1 MNNNNS
7 VYKRLLEII
16 KSEENDFKTLVDADN
31 ILGTSVTSEEI
42 LNYLEFTQDENVL
55 NAPIVGNILIT
66 EGDILSILKIIH
78 DIVNYSGKYIIH
90 INDDNLGTN
99 TYLVKLA
106 NKIYQEL
113 KVNVIL
119 EIDYS
124 KNYNKYLNDLVTII
138 GSDNFV
144 KTVAFDFPNANQII
158 I

>member
-1 MNNNNS
+1 MSNN

-16 KSEENDFKTLVDADN
+16 KSEEEDFKTLVDADN
-31 ILGTSVTSEEI
+31 ILGLNVTPEDI
-42 LNYLEFTQDENVL
+42 INYLKFSQDEKVL
-55 NAPIVGNILIT
+55 NDSIIGNILIT
-66 EGDILSILKIIH
+66 EGDILTVLKIIH

-90 INDDNLGTN
+90 INDDNIGTN

-113 KVNVIL
+113 NLNVEL

-124 KNYNKYLNDLVTII
+124 KNYNKYLNELVTII

-144 KTVAFDFPNANQII
+144 KTVAMDFPNAKEII

>member
-1 MNNNNS
+1 MSNN

-16 KSEENDFKTLVDADN
+16 KSEEEDFKTLVDADN
-31 ILGTSVTSEEI
+31 ILGLNVTPEDI
-42 LNYLEFTQDENVL
+42 INYLEFTQDEKVL
-55 NAPIVGNILIT
+55 NDSIIGNILIT
-66 EGDILSILKIIH
+66 EGDILTVLKIIH

-90 INDDNLGTN
+90 INDDNIGTN

-113 KVNVIL
+113 NLNVEL

-124 KNYNKYLNDLVTII
+124 KNYNKYLNELVTII

-144 KTVAFDFPNANQII
+144 KTVAMDFPNAKEII

>member
-1 MNNNNS
+1 MNNN

-16 KSEENDFKTLVDADN
+16 KSEADDFKTLVDADN
-31 ILGTSVTSEEI
+31 IFDLNVTSEDI
-42 LNYLEFTQDENVL
+42 LNFLEFTPAENVL

-66 EGDILSILKIIH
+66 EGDILSVLKIIH
-78 DIVNYSGKYIIH
+78 DIANYSGRYILY
-90 INDDNLGTN
+90 INDDNLGTI

-113 KVNVIL
+113 NINIIL

-124 KNYNKYLNDLVTII
+124 KNYNRYLNELVTII
-138 GSDNFV
+138 GSEDFV
-144 KTVAFDFPNANQII
+144 KTASIDFPNANQII

>member
-1 MNNNNS
+1 MNNNN
-7 VYKRLLEII
+7 VYKRMLEII
-16 KSEENDFKTLVDADN
+16 KSEEADFKTLVNADN
-31 ILGTSVTSEEI
+31 VLGNSVTSEEI

-78 DIVNYSGKYIIH
+78 NIVNYSGKYIIH

-113 KVNVIL
+113 KVNVVL

-124 KNYNKYLNDLVTII
+124 KNYNKYLNELVTII

-144 KTVAFDFPNANQII
+144 KTVSYDFPNANQII

>member
-1 MNNNNS
+1 MNNN

-16 KSEENDFKTLVDADN
+16 KSEEADFKTLVDADN
-31 ILGTSVTSEEI
+31 ILGTGVTIEEI
-42 LNYLEFTQDENVL
+42 INYLEFTSIENVL
-55 NAPIVGNILIT
+55 KDTIIGNVLIT
-66 EGDILSILKIIH
+66 EGDILTILKIIH
-78 DIVNYSGKYIIH
+78 DIVSYSGKYVIH
-90 INDDNLGTN
+90 INDDNIGTN

-113 KVNVIL
+113 NINIVL

-124 KNYNKYLNDLVTII
+124 KNYNKYLNELVTII

-144 KTVAFDFPNANQII
+144 KTVANDFPNAKEII

>member
-1 MNNNNS
+1 MNNNN

-16 KSEENDFKTLVDADN
+16 KSEEGDFKILVDADN
-31 ILGTSVTSEEI
+31 VLGTGVTSEEI
-42 LNYLEFTQDENVL
+42 LNYLEFSQDENSL
-55 NAPIVGNILIT
+55 NSPIVGNILIT
-66 EGDILSILKIIH
+66 EGDILTILKIIQ

-90 INDDNLGTN
+90 INEDNIGTN

-106 NKIYQEL
+106 NQIYQKL
-113 KVNVIL
+113 NLNVIL

-124 KNYNKYLNDLVTII
+124 KNYNKYLNELVTII

-144 KTVAFDFPNANQII
+144 KTVAGDFPNAKRII

>member
-1 MNNNNS
+1 MNNNS
-7 VYKRLLEII
+7 VYQRLLKII
-16 KSEENDFKTLVDADN
+16 NSEVNDFKTLVNVDN
-31 ILGTSVTSEEI
+31 VLGTGVTSEEI
-42 LNYLEFTQDENVL
+42 LNYLEFTQDGYVL

-78 DIVNYSGKYIIH
+78 DIINYTGKYILY
-90 INDDNLGTN
+90 INDDNIGTN

-106 NKIYQEL
+106 NKIYKEL
-113 KVNVIL
+113 NINVVL

-124 KNYNKYLNDLVTII
+124 KNYNKYLNELVTII

-144 KTVAFDFPNANQII
+144 KTVSYDFPNANQII

>member
-1 MNNNNS
+1 MNNNN
-7 VYKRLLEII
+7 VYKRILEII
-16 KSEENDFKTLVDADN
+16 KSEEADFKTLVDADN
-31 ILGTSVTSEEI
+31 VLGTGVTSEEV
-42 LNYLEFTQDENVL
+42 LNFLEFTQEDQVL
-55 NAPIVGNILIT
+55 NAPIVGSILIT

-99 TYLVKLA
+99 TYLIKLA
-106 NKIYQEL
+106 NKIYREL
-113 KVNVIL
+113 NINVLL

-124 KNYNKYLNDLVTII
+124 KNYNKYLNELVTII

-144 KTVAFDFPNANQII
+144 KTVSIDFPNANQII